1 MDTGRVIAVS
11 IFATFTVFVLL
22 FGASLLL
29 FPLAVSLTYEVM
41 PTFLETVPL
50 QLSNL
55 LFFWPQLLLLPNGVH
70 KGQSYIA
77 HGTLGYVA
85 AAFWFVVAILFAW
98 LTHRLRWR
106 TRIALVFPV
115 VIVVGFAVHA
125 SLALF
130 GMSAALEGP

>member
-1 MDTGRVIAVS
+1 MDAGRVTAVT
-11 IFATFTVFVLL
+11 IFATFAVFVLL

-29 FPLAVSLTYEVM
+29 FPLAVILTHEVM
-41 PTFLETVPL
+41 PAFYEAIPY

-55 LFFWPQLLLLPNGVH
+55 LFFWPQLLLLPNGVY

-98 LTHRLRWR
+98 LTNRLRWR

-115 VIVVGFAVHA
+115 VVVIGFAVHA
-125 SLALF
+125 
-130 GMSAALEGP
+130 